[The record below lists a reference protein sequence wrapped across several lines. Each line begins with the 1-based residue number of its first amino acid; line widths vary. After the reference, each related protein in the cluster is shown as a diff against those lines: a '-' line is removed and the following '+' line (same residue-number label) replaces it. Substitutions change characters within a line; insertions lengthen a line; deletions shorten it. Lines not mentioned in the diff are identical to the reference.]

1 MSFGVPRIGVVSSQS
16 CGKGINSGLV
26 GREASSPALP
36 AEMHTSRMKPETR
49 GNTVYR
55 KLLLLIENAGV
66 LF

>member
-1 MSFGVPRIGVVSSQS
+1 
-16 CGKGINSGLV
+16 V